1 MRGRALRALYR
12 RGLRLWAI
20 IHYRHR
26 HRHLVLEQV
35 DDLSL
40 IILPDVFNPVIFRS
54 SAFLAE
60 HIRAHIAPETRYLDM
75 GTGSGIGAIVAAQ
88 ASEHVTAV
96 DINPEAV
103 RCATIN
109 AMLNRVEDRM
119 RVLQSDLF
127 AAVIGQRFD
136 VIGFNPPFYCG
147 TAGDAYDHAWRSENA
162 VARFARNLP
171 THLETGGFA
180 LVVLSTDGAAPHFLH
195 EFAASGLSVQ
205 PLAQR
210 DLINEIMT
218 VYRLSVA

>member
-1 MRGRALRALYR
+1 MRGSALRALYR
-12 RGLRLWAI
+12 RGLRLWAT

-26 HRHLVLEQV
+26 HRRLVIEQV

-40 IILPDVFNPVIFRS
+40 VVLPDVFNPVIFRS

-60 HIRAHIAPETRYLDM
+60 QIRAHISPETRYLDM
-75 GTGSGIGAIVAAQ
+75 GTGSGIGAIAAAQ
-88 ASEHVTAV
+88 VSEHVTAL

-109 AMLNRVEDRM
+109 ALLNRVEDRVC
-119 RVLQSDLF
+119 VLQSDLF
-127 AAVIGQRFD
+127 AAVTGQRFD

-147 TAGDAYDHAWRSENA
+147 AAGDAYDHAWRSEGA
-162 VARFARNLP
+162 VARFARSLSA
-171 THLETGGFA
+171 HLGTGGFA
-180 LVVLSTDGAAPHFLH
+180 LVVLSTDGATPHFLD
-195 EFAASGLSVQ
+195 EFTARGLSVQ
-205 PLAQR
+205 PLAER